1 MDGQRHSKLAWLASS
16 LQNLLE
22 VFQRFHH
29 LDDMDKYNDR
39 VYNVWLAYFWF
50 IREIGA

>member
-1 MDGQRHSKLAWLASS
+1 
-16 LQNLLE
+16 
-22 VFQRFHH
+22 